1 MRILKFTALVVVLLG
16 VGFFGYIH
24 YYEPLLWPGQ
34 IKRESIRLLSAAKTS
49 VELQKAVTS
58 LGALIVPT
66 NGGWIAIRYRD
77 THAFQIQSLSIA
89 HDSDGRWFE
98 CERHFCGMFRNA
110 SQNLASEIRI
120 RAEMPEFF
128 TNQAASVSTHNA
140 PAMNELIS
148 LLTATNLDD
157 ARKELLAIGFK
168 EFTP

>member
-1 MRILKFTALVVVLLG
+1 MRFLKFTALAVILSG

-24 YYEPLLWPGQ
+24 YLEPLLWTGQ

-66 NGGWIAIRYRD
+66 NGGWVAIRYRD

-98 CERHFCGMFRNA
+98 CNRHFCGRLSSA
-110 SQNLASEIRI
+110 SKNLASEIRI
-120 RAEMPEFF
+120 RAEMPELF
-128 TNQAASVSTHNA
+128 TNRMASVSTNST
-140 PAMNELIS
+140 PTMDELIS
-148 LLTATNLDD
+148 LLTATNLDA
-157 ARKELLAIGFK
+157 ARKELLTIGFK